1 MAFQLNP
8 YIINSKNVM
17 TIFKSLTKDKQISKE
32 YYLGLNFEEFE
43 QALLRIAIK
52 HKTIFNKISEKIKE
66 NDMSE
71 KEIDAVI
78 DKDIE

>member
-1 MAFQLNP
+1 
-8 YIINSKNVM
+8 M